1 MSAKRKYSD
10 SPDVFCY
17 VCGEVTLSKDL
28 LKITEKV
35 KKSYFWYF
43 GVKIADQDKP
53 WLPHVIC
60 KAFQGKFMLENNVS
74 SLFQRLRGSICFL
87 FLYKHNFFFFEAK
100 YVFGPKIIKKKQNKK
115 KLK

>member
-87 FLYKHNFFFFEAK
+87 FLYKHNLFFLK
-100 YVFGPKIIKKKQNKK
+100 PNTCLGQKSSKKNKK
-115 KLK
+115 KKN